1 MNILTSVNNKELL
14 WNSLYENGYFEMIP
28 TDKLDIVKEIFERCV
43 LNVAKN
49 IKGEQ
54 FNILEANK
62 LILSKIINDI
72 KVYKKDKKLEEVKIL
87 EEDLNN
93 YIISKPDNIDFS
105 DKNDDQDEAIE
116 PNSLNNML
124 EELQALRNNEFLN
137 EKNISNKET
146 LDNSINKITNNLISE
161 MKINKNVKE
170 DKKYILNSGD
180 YLKQEYNYER
190 ILNLSKKMD
199 IILNKINVI
208 DEKQDLILEKLK

>member
-14 WNSLYENGYFEMIP
+14 WNSLYENSYFEMIP

-54 FNILEANK
+54 FDILEANK

-180 YLKQEYNYER
+180 YLNQEYNYER